1 MNKEQNQTYLLKSQ
15 YNNDLSDS
23 KDIIKDSIEK
33 GQFLDTSFINGLRR
47 YAISQINTLAF
58 EYSPTELIKP
68 FITIKHNDSNMNNDF
83 IGHRIGLLYVNIH
96 YIKILLLITKI
107 LNGHTNELNKY
118 NLLEESDVILKHLK
132 TDLKLSDNNNIKII
146 NEINFNIDI
155 EGDINGT
162 NITTDLINI
171 LLPTENDIIDIK
183 KHKIKILKK
192 LENYVKLIEIYNGNK
207 FKGLEDLLDNI
218 ILYIFGEDTNGT
230 YYYSLLCKLKHKEKL
245 NCNFKLNI
253 GNGLTHSRWTVVCP
267 CTYKF
272 VLDDELGNKI
282 LKQKIS
288 ENELLNEQILLKFN
302 NPTLENLLEEKYKE
316 NTDDIDKYNQ
326 INDVEIV
333 SSLFENKLIE
343 TQFKNI
349 INEKDKLINN
359 FNKCD
364 KKRYYKGKEE
374 YNCYEKQFLFN
385 IESVGFYPSE
395 KILHKT
401 FKLLKKD
408 IINFISLLI
417 TILENQSDLPVSD
430 ENVII
435 EESEKMQYGI
445 DISYING
452 NHGLG
457 NIISSYIYYL
467 CNKEDNLEY
476 IAYKMVHPLKNTLVI
491 TMGFDNSDNIKEKC
505 LLILKKL
512 HSCFENYKLENFIE

>member
-1 MNKEQNQTYLLKSQ
+1 MNEEDNKTYLLKSQ
-15 YNNDLSDS
+15 YNDKLSNS
-23 KDIIKDSIEK
+23 KDIIKGSIEQ
-33 GQFLDTSFINGLRR
+33 GTFLDTSFINGLRR

-58 EYSPTELIKP
+58 EYSHTELVKP
-68 FITIKHNDSNMNNDF
+68 FITINHNDSNMNNDF
-83 IGHRIGLLYVNIH
+83 IGHRIGLLHVNIH

-118 NLLEESDVILKHLK
+118 IEMKDSKEILKHLK
-132 TDLKLSDNNNIKII
+132 TNLKLSDNNNIKII
-146 NEINFNIDI
+146 NEINFNINI
-155 EGDINGT
+155 EGDSEGINV
-162 NITTDLINI
+162 TTDLINI
-171 LLPTENDIIDIK
+171 LLPIENDIINIEK
-183 KHKIKILKK
+183 YKSKILEK
-192 LENYVKLIEIYNGNK
+192 LKNYVKLIEIYNGDK
-207 FKGLEDLLDNI
+207 FQGLDDLLDNI
-218 ILYIFGEDTNGT
+218 ILYIFGENTNGE

-245 NCNFKLNI
+245 ICNFKLNV

-272 VLDDELGNKI
+272 VLDNELGNKI
-282 LKQKIS
+282 LKQKIE
-288 ENELLNEQILLKFN
+288 ENELLNKQILLKFN
-302 NPTLENLLEEKYKE
+302 NPKLKELLEEKYKE
-316 NTDDIDKYNQ
+316 DINKYDQ
-326 INDVEIV
+326 INVIEID
-333 SSLFENKLIE
+333 SGLFENTLIE

-364 KKRYYKGKEE
+364 KMRYYAGKEE
-374 YNCYEKQFLFN
+374 YNCYKKQFLFN

-408 IINFISLLI
+408 IVNFISLLI
-417 TILENQSDLPVSD
+417 SILENQTDLPVSN
-430 ENVII
+430 ENVVI
-435 EESEKMQYGI
+435 EESSKIQHGI
-445 DISYING
+445 DISYVNG

-467 CNKEDNLEY
+467 CNKKDDSLEY

-491 TMGFDNSDNIKEKC
+491 TMGFDNSDNIKQKC

-512 HSCFENYKLENFIE
+512 NDCFNNYELKNFIE